1 MSRLYLFLI
10 TGLAAILIPRAACAG
25 TTGTTASAAGVL
37 IVVMILLLA
46 VVCFFLALK
55 VFSLLKGGELAS
67 AWQMLAISFMI
78 LLIAEAV
85 KLIGMLNVAN
95 FGDTASMLIRLVGI
109 AAVMLG
115 ISKIK
120 KALS

>member
-1 MSRLYLFLI
+1 MNRRYFFLI
-10 TGLAAILIPRAACAG
+10 TVLAASLAPRGASAG
-25 TTGTTASAAGVL
+25 SVGGSASAAGVL
-37 IVVMILLLA
+37 VAMMILLFA
-46 VVCFFLALK
+46 VICFFLALK

-67 AWQMLAISFMI
+67 AWQMLAVSFMI

-85 KLIGMLNVAN
+85 KLIDMLNVAN
-95 FGDTASMLIRLVGI
+95 LGDTAAMLIRLIGI
-109 AAVMLG
+109 AAVMIG

>member
-1 MSRLYLFLI
+1 MNRSYLFLI
-10 TGLAAILIPRAACAG
+10 TGLAASLAPRGAYAG
-25 TTGTTASAAGVL
+25 SVGEDASAAGVL
-37 IVVMILLLA
+37 VVIMILLL
-46 VVCFFLALK
+46 VVICFFLALK
-55 VFSLLKGGELAS
+55 IFSLLKGGELAS

-85 KLIGMLNVAN
+85 KLIDMLNVAN
-95 FGDTASMLIRLVGI
+95 LGDTASMLIRLIGI
-109 AAVMLG
+109 TAVMIG